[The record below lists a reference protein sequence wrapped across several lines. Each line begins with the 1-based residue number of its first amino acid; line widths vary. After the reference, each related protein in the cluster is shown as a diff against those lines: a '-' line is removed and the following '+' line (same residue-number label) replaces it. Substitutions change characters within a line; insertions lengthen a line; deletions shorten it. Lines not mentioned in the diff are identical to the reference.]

1 MKKTIT
7 KTFIYLSVGALFMLG
22 FSTIIY
28 SVPVDRAYLHYEE
41 ASIIHKINYYQKN
54 KDQINT
60 LFIGTSRIY
69 RQVAPILFDSLNHG
83 TTVSYNAA
91 YDNLRPYRTFD
102 YIKYLE
108 IDSSCKYLFIELIPP
123 SRIGDN
129 YNANP
134 ALFSMDYDKYFSM
147 WDFSLK
153 SNYPLQF
160 KVYYLLRYSQA
171 FFYKY
176 LGFGLKKYIGLII
189 NNYEAELEPLSY
201 SLEETR
207 GFQSYQEDPSLQENE
222 IVAARRKKFLQD
234 PDQTLKA
241 IIRQSKTVISKQMAN
256 RDAFIDDLL
265 RLEKNLMVRNIEVF
279 YIITP
284 RRKTYDLTY
293 IATMRAFVRGH
304 VIDLSSPELYPTFY
318 QEKYSFDEEHLNEKG
333 AKIFT
338 KELNNAFRNKKDET
352 NYNLPIS
359 G

>member
-1 MKKTIT
+1 MKTTIIKTLLYLFFGLIFMLSFS
-7 KTFIYLSVGALFMLG
+7 TFIYSIQVEN
-22 FSTIIY
+22 
-28 SVPVDRAYLHYEE
+28 AYVHYEE
-41 ASIIHKINYYQKN
+41 DPILHKINFYQENKN
-54 KDQINT
+54 QINT
-60 LFIGTSRIY
+60 LFVGTSRIY
-69 RQVAPILFDSLNHG
+69 RQITPALFDSLNHG
-83 TTVSYNAA
+83 ATVSYNAA

-123 SRIGDN
+123 SRIGGN

-134 ALFSMDYDKYFSM
+134 ALFSIDYDKYFSI
-147 WDFSLK
+147 WDFSIK
-153 SNYPLQF
+153 SNYPIQF

-189 NNYEAELEPLSY
+189 SDYETELEPLSY

-207 GFQSYQEDPSLQENE
+207 GFQPYQDDPVLNEN
-222 IVAARRKKFLQD
+222 VKARRKQFLQN
-234 PDQTLKA
+234 PEQTLKT
-241 IIRQSKTVISKQMAN
+241 IIRQSKPVISKQIAIS
-256 RDAFIDDLL
+256 DAYIDDWLH
-265 RLEKNLMVRNIEVF
+265 LEKRLMDRNIEVF

-284 RRKTYDLTY
+284 RRKPYDLAY
-293 IATMRAFVRGH
+293 IATMRAFVRGQ
-304 VIDLSSPELYPTFY
+304 VIDLSSPELYPSFY
-318 QEKYSFDEEHLNEKG
+318 QKKYSFDEEHLNEKG